1 MLISQAYAQDAGGG
15 GFDPVFLLMMVA
27 MFAVFW
33 FLVIRPQSKR
43 AKEHQA
49 MLNAIKRNDQV
60 VTNGG
65 IMGRVA
71 RIEGDG
77 VILLEIAPEIRV
89 RCRHSMISE
98 LVSRT
103 EPRQPEE
110 DNPKPKRSFLGRKE
124 KRCGASD
131 TDHASGQE

>member
-1 MLISQAYAQDAGGG
+1 MLISQAYAQEAGAAAP
-15 GFDPVFLLMMVA
+15 GFDPVFLIMMIA

-43 AKEHQA
+43 AKEHQS
-49 MLNAIKRNDQV
+49 MLNAIKRGDQV

-77 VILLEIAPEIRV
+77 VLILEIAKDVRV
-89 RCRHSMISE
+89 KCRQNMIAS
-98 LVSRT
+98 LAQKP
-103 EPRQPEE
+103 EPRAAAEQDDDE
-110 DNPKPKRSFLGRKE
+110 DSTE
-124 KRCGASD
+124 KKDG
-131 TDHASGQE
+131 

>member
-1 MLISQAYAQDAGGG
+1 MLISEAYAQDAGAAAS
-15 GFDPVFLLMMVA
+15 GFDPVFVIMMIG

-49 MLNAIKRNDQV
+49 MLKAIKRGDQV
-60 VTNGG
+60 ITNGG

-77 VILLEIAPEIRV
+77 VLLVEIAPNV
-89 RCRHSMISE
+89 KVKCRHAMISE
-98 LVSRT
+98 LVT
-103 EPRQPEE
+103 KPEPRAANDQA
-110 DNPKPKRSFLGRKE
+110 DDE
-124 KRCGASD
+124 KKDG
-131 TDHASGQE
+131 